1 MAKKTAG
8 GPNKSAAIRE
18 YLDSNPDA
26 KPREIVDALKAQ
38 GVEVTPAFV
47 STIKSKS
54 TGGGSTKGAP
64 RKRRGRP
71 KAAASS
77 SQGAAKTSRRTSA
90 GGAPKRGGGAGSSDT
105 VSVDGLVRA
114 KQLANELGGVD
125 KLRAALS
132 ALEKITG

>member
-1 MAKKTAG
+1 MAKRSAG

-18 YLDSNPDA
+18 YLDNNPEA

-54 TGGGSTKGAP
+54 GGGTAAP
-64 RKRRGRP
+64 KKRRGRP
-71 KAAASS
+71 KAAA
-77 SQGAAKTSRRTSA
+77 QEAAAPSTPRATSA
-90 GGAPKRGGGAGSSDT
+90 PAAKRGGGLPAGDT
-105 VSVDGLVRA
+105 VSVDGLIRA
-114 KQLANELGGVD
+114 KKLAEELGGVD
-125 KLRAALS
+125 KVRAALA

>member
-1 MAKKTAG
+1 MAKRSD

-38 GVEVTPAFV
+38 GVDVTPAFV

-54 TGGGSTKGAP
+54 GAASAP
-64 RKRRGRP
+64 KKRRGRP
-71 KAAASS
+71 ARAAAAPRT
-77 SQGAAKTSRRTSA
+77 QRRTA
-90 GGAPKRGGGAGSSDT
+90 KPAATRAPRSNDS
-105 VSVDGLVRA
+105 VSVDSLIRA
-114 KQLANELGGVD
+114 KKLAEELGGVE
-125 KLRAALS
+125 KARAALS

>member
-1 MAKKTAG
+1 MAKRSE

-18 YLDSNPDA
+18 YLDSNPAA

-54 TGGGSTKGAP
+54 GGGAAP
-64 RKRRGRP
+64 KKRRGRP
-71 KAAASS
+71 ARAAA
-77 SQGAAKTSRRTSA
+77 AAATPARTRRATSRPAA
-90 GGAPKRGGGAGSSDT
+90 GRAAAPSDS
-105 VSVDGLVRA
+105 VSVDSLIRA
-114 KQLANELGGVD
+114 KRLAEELGGVD
-125 KLRAALS
+125 KARAALS

>member
-1 MAKKTAG
+1 MAKRSE

-18 YLDSNPDA
+18 YLDSNPAA

-54 TGGGSTKGAP
+54 GSGSGPK
-64 RKRRGRP
+64 KRRGRP
-71 KAAASS
+71 ARAAAATPARTRRTTSRPAGRRAAASS
-77 SQGAAKTSRRTSA
+77 DS
-90 GGAPKRGGGAGSSDT
+90 
-105 VSVDGLVRA
+105 VSVDSLIRA
-114 KQLANELGGVD
+114 KKLAEELGGVE
-125 KLRAALS
+125 KARAALS